1 MLSVTHINLQS
12 QVRDP
17 NKGKILGLGFFH
29 AAFQCLEIYFEDLE
43 ITVITFL
50 EASPLPPPQKKCVGR
65 VKEFVSSV
73 FRILG
78 ENLGTN

>member
-1 MLSVTHINLQS
+1 MPSVTHINLQS

-50 EASPLPPPQKKCVGR
+50 EASPPLKKKGVGR

>member
-17 NKGKILGLGFFH
+17 NKGKILGLRFFH

-50 EASPLPPPQKKCVGR
+50 EASPPPQKKKGVGR

>member
-50 EASPLPPPQKKCVGR
+50 EASPPPKKKKGVGR

>member
-50 EASPLPPPQKKCVGR
+50 EASPPPRKKRRGQSKRVRFFCV
-65 VKEFVSSV
+65 
-73 FRILG
+73 
-78 ENLGTN
+78 

>member
-50 EASPLPPPQKKCVGR
+50 EASPPPKCVGR

-78 ENLGTN
+78 ENLGTK

>member
-50 EASPLPPPQKKCVGR
+50 EASPLPPQKKMRGQSKRVRFFCV
-65 VKEFVSSV
+65 
-73 FRILG
+73 
-78 ENLGTN
+78 

>member
-1 MLSVTHINLQS
+1 MPSVTHINLQS

-29 AAFQCLEIYFEDLE
+29 ATFQCLEIYFEDLE
-43 ITVITFL
+43 IAVITFL
-50 EASPLPPPQKKCVGR
+50 EASPPLKKKKKKKKCVGR

-78 ENLGTN
+78 

>member
-50 EASPLPPPQKKCVGR
+50 EASPPPPKKRRGQSKRVRFFCV
-65 VKEFVSSV
+65 
-73 FRILG
+73 
-78 ENLGTN
+78 